1 MQDKAS
7 LSFENTEIA
16 FGRYSNTDL
25 KRAKWLFGMF
35 NYRFIVNYAPPV
47 TSVALKLG
55 LPIKGLVRRTI
66 FNHFCGG
73 ETINDCDRTV
83 GVLHENNIGAIL
95 DYSVEGHQTV
105 KEFEANAGEIV
116 KAIEKAS
123 TSSAYPF
130 AVFKPT
136 GIGRFSIYEKV
147 SAKIALNSEETEMY
161 YAMKDRFNMVCRRAH
176 ELGVPLFVDAE
187 ESWIQDAI
195 DDLVEEMM
203 VLYNTDK
210 SLIFNT
216 VQLYRKGRVAYI
228 SQLYEKARVQ
238 GFKVGLKL
246 VRGAYMEKER
256 ERAEKYGYP
265 SPIQN
270 NKSDCDADYDAA
282 VKLCFEQ
289 RDITKLCMGTHNEN
303 SSTLLANL
311 IDEADLERNDDRFWF
326 AQLYGMSDHISF
338 NLAHAGFNVAK
349 YLPYGPV
356 AAVLPYLSRRARENS
371 SVAGQAGRE
380 IRLIRTEM
388 ARRKSAGS

>member
-1 MQDKAS
+1 MQDKAP

-16 FGRYSNTDL
+16 FGRYSNADL

-47 TSVALKLG
+47 TSIALKIV

-95 DYSVEGHQTV
+95 DYSVEGHQNV
-105 KEFEANAGEIV
+105 KEFDANAREIV
-116 KAIEKAS
+116 KTIEKAA
-123 TSSAYPF
+123 TGGAYPF

-147 SAKIALNSEETEMY
+147 SAKIALTSEETEMY
-161 YAMKDRFNMVCRRAH
+161 YAMKDRFNMVCKRAH

-203 VLYNTDK
+203 VLYNADK

-265 SPIQN
+265 SPIQD
-270 NKSDCDADYDAA
+270 NKKECDADFDAA

-303 SSTLLANL
+303 SSMLLANM
-311 IDEADLERNDDRFWF
+311 IDEAGLERNDDRFWF

-356 AAVLPYLSRRARENS
+356 AAVLPYLSRRASENS

-380 IRLIRTEM
+380 ISLIRTEL
-388 ARRKSAGS
+388 ARRKSASA